1 MIAIP
6 MVLACTSPPD
16 EPAPP
21 VREPVVVR
29 FATFNVSMF
38 RDGPGELIADLADP
52 ANPQAR
58 ALAALL
64 QRVRPDVLLLN
75 EVDQDADGEAVRL
88 LHDRFLGVAQGDDE
102 PLDYPFRV
110 VPPTNTGVASG
121 VDLDGDGVVAT
132 EPGSAGY
139 GGDTFGFGL
148 YPGQY
153 GLAVLSRFPVGTWR
167 SFRELRWADVPGND
181 LPRAFYSA
189 EAQAVLRLSSKTHLD
204 VPVDVEGRV
213 VHLLASHPTPPGFD
227 GPEDRNGRRNRDEIE
242 FWTHYVDGGG
252 DWLVDDEGRAGGL
265 EDGAS
270 FVIAGDLNADP
281 VDGASR
287 AIRALLDHP
296 RVQDPEPGSEG
307 GVEQSGLQGGVNDGH
322 QGDPALD
329 TSDFSDT
336 VVGNQRLD
344 YVLPSS
350 DLEVASAGVFWPRSD
365 APEFEWVG
373 TFPFP
378 ISEHRLVW
386 VDVTV
391 E

>member
-6 MVLACTSPPD
+6 LVMACTSPP
-16 EPAPP
+16 EAPAPP
-21 VREPVVVR
+21 VRDPVVVR

-38 RDGPGELIADLADP
+38 RDGPGELVADLADP

-75 EVDQDADGEAVRL
+75 EIDQDEDGEAVQQ
-88 LHDRFLGVAQGDDE
+88 LHDRFLAVAQGDDE
-102 PLDYPFRV
+102 PLDYAFRV

-121 VDLDGDGVVAT
+121 VDLDGDGVVTT

-139 GGDTFGFGL
+139 GADAFGFGL

-153 GLAVLSRFPVGTWR
+153 GLAVLSRFPLGEWR
-167 SFRELRWADVPGND
+167 SFRELRWAEVPGND
-181 LPRAFYSA
+181 LPRTFYSD

-204 VPVDVEGRV
+204 VPVDVEGRT

-227 GPEDRNGRRNRDEIE
+227 GPEDRNGRRNRDEIGL
-242 FWTHYVDGGG
+242 WTHYLDGGG
-252 DWLVDDEGRAGGL
+252 DWLVDDQGRSGGL
-265 EDGAS
+265 GGGAS

-281 VDGASR
+281 VDGSSQ
-287 AIRALLDHP
+287 AIRSLIDHP
-296 RVQDPEPGSEG
+296 RVQDPEPRSEG
-307 GVEQSGLQGGVNDGH
+307 ALEQSARQGGANDGH

-329 TSDFSDT
+329 TSDFSDA
-336 VVGNQRLD
+336 VVGNLRVD

-350 DLEVASAGVFWPRSD
+350 DLEVQASGVFWPRSD
-365 APEFEWVG
+365 LP
-373 TFPFP
+373 
-378 ISEHRLVW
+378 
-386 VDVTV
+386 
-391 E
+391 